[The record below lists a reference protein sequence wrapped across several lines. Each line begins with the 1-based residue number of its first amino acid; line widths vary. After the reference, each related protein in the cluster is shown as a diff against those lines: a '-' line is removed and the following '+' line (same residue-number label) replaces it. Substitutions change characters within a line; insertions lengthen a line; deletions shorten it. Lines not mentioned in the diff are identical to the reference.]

1 MGSAVRI
8 VSVALAVLAVGS
20 AYAGQEMNP
29 PNLESA
35 VNRTSYAI
43 GVDMARNFKKQ
54 GIEIDP
60 ELILRG
66 MKDGYADK
74 VLISDKDIRRAMNAF
89 QGEVRQ
95 KMAQNRRIASDD
107 AKARGAEFL
116 TANKAKPGVVALPSG
131 LQYRVV
137 NAGAADGR
145 KPQDS
150 DIVECNYR
158 GTLLNGT
165 EFDATEP
172 GKPASLKL
180 SALIAGW
187 REALKLM
194 PVGAKWQLFVPS
206 HLAYGD
212 RGAGSDIGPNETLIF
227 EVELVA
233 IK

>member
-1 MGSAVRI
+1 MGTAVR
-8 VSVALAVLAVGS
+8 VVAGAALAMI
-20 AYAGQEMNP
+20 AGIVFAGE

-66 MKDGYADK
+66 MKDGAAGT
-74 VLISDKDIRRAMNAF
+74 VQISDKDIRRAMNAF

-95 KMAQNRRIASDD
+95 KMAQNRRLATEDN
-107 AKARGAEFL
+107 KTRGSEFL
-116 TANKAKPGVVALPSG
+116 EANKSKPGVVALTSG
-131 LQYRVV
+131 LQYKVIK
-137 NAGAADGR
+137 AGAPEGR
-145 KPQDS
+145 KPLDS
-150 DIVECNYR
+150 DMVECNYR
-158 GTLLNGT
+158 GVTLGGT
-165 EFDATEP
+165 EFDATEA
-172 GKPASLKL
+172 GKPATLKI

-194 PVGAKWQLFVPS
+194 PVGSKWQIVVPPQ
-206 HLAYGD
+206 LAYGD

>member
-1 MGSAVRI
+1 MGSAMRI
-8 VSVALAVLAVGS
+8 VAAMVALLALGPVC
-20 AYAGQEMNP
+20 AGQE
-29 PNLESA
+29 PNLEPA
-35 VNRTSYAI
+35 ANRTSYAI

-54 GIEIDP
+54 GIDVDP

-66 MKDGYADK
+66 MKDGYAGT
-74 VLISDKDIRRAMNAF
+74 VLISDKDLRRTMNSF

-95 KMAQNRRIASDD
+95 KMAQNRRLAADD
-107 AKARGAEFL
+107 NKTRGADFL
-116 TANKAKPGVVALPSG
+116 AANKGKAGVVTLPSG

-137 NAGAADGR
+137 NPGAADGR
-145 KPQDS
+145 KPLES
-150 DIVECNYR
+150 DLVECNYR
-158 GTLLNGT
+158 GTLLSGT

-172 GKPASLKL
+172 GKPATLKI

-212 RGAGSDIGPNETLIF
+212 RGAGSDIGPNEALVF

>member
-1 MGSAVRI
+1 MGPVVRI
-8 VSVALAVLAVGS
+8 VAAMLALLPVGQLW
-20 AYAGQEMNP
+20 AGQDA
-29 PNLESA
+29 NLESA
-35 VNRTSYAI
+35 ANRTSYAI

-66 MKDGYADK
+66 MKDGYAGTAQ
-74 VLISDKDIRRAMNAF
+74 ISDKELRRTMNSF

-95 KMAQNRRIASDD
+95 KMAQNRRLAADEN
-107 AKARGAEFL
+107 KTRGADFL
-116 TANKAKPGVVALPSG
+116 SANKGKAGVVTLPSG

-145 KPQDS
+145 KPQES
-150 DIVECNYR
+150 DLVECNYR
-158 GTLLNGT
+158 GTLLSGA
-165 EFDATEP
+165 EFDSTEP
-172 GKPASLKL
+172 GKPATLKV

-187 REALKLM
+187 REALKMM
-194 PVGAKWQLFVPS
+194 PAGAKWQLFVPPQ
-206 HLAYGD
+206 LAYGD
-212 RGAGSDIGPNETLIF
+212 RGAGSDIGPNETLVF

>member
-20 AYAGQEMNP
+20 AYAGQE

-35 VNRTSYAI
+35 TNRTSYAI

-54 GIEIDP
+54 GIDIDP

-74 VLISDKDIRRAMNAF
+74 VLISDKDIRRAMNSF
-89 QGEVRQ
+89 QSEVRQ
-95 KMAQNRRIASDD
+95 KMTQTRRLAADD
-107 AKARGAEFL
+107 NKARGAEFL
-116 TANKAKPGVVALPSG
+116 AANKAKPGVTTLASG
-131 LQYRVV
+131 LQYRVI

-172 GKPASLKL
+172 GKPAALKL

-194 PVGAKWQLFVPS
+194 PVGAKWQLFVPA

>member
-8 VSVALAVLAVGS
+8 VSVALTVLAVGS
-20 AYAGQEMNP
+20 AYAGQETNP

-35 VNRTSYAI
+35 VNRTSYAM

-54 GIEIDP
+54 GIDIDP

-137 NAGAADGR
+137 SAGAADGR

-158 GTLLNGT
+158 GTLLSGT

-194 PVGAKWQLFVPS
+194 PVGAKWQLFVPA